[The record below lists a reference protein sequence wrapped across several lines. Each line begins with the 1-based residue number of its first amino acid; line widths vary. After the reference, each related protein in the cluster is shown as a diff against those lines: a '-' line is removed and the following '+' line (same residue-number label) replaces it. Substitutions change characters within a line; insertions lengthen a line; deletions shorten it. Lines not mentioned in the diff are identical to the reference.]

1 MDDMY
6 NDENQNENQ
15 NGTPDENQ
23 NENER
28 ENNGVN
34 AWGSSEGGNGQ
45 QSGQQPGME
54 EQSQQSGRSTV
65 QEQLQQQYRQP
76 TVQEQL
82 QYQYQQPQDELEEPM
97 TMGEWMIT
105 LLIMLIPCANIIMA
119 FVWAFSSTEKKSKSD
134 GKKGEQCGTGS
145 PVLIKKKP
153 CRQRTQQ
160 DKAQPHGKAGGGIA
174 EAGGPAQGQK
184 EEQEPRAAAERGR
197 IRGKELGLRGMGVGH
212 SVHLV
217 VGKKEKSP
225 DHSELRHKKT

>member
-1 MDDMY
+1 MEAQRAVDGVTLGPIGTVEY
-6 NDENQNENQ
+6 HSGKQQEN
-15 NGTPDENQ
+15 T
-23 NENER
+23 
-28 ENNGVN
+28 
-34 AWGSSEGGNGQ
+34 EGGTGAVATRNGQ
-45 QSGQQPGME
+45 TTHQPVASPGKQHVEEHGKEFDQVEIAHREIGDGGQKVEIGDVVVPLGQRHCRPAAVFPE
-54 EQSQQSGRSTV
+54 EGGPAGEKV
-65 QEQLQQQYRQP
+65 PIVVGHMLQA
-76 TVQEQL
+76 E
-82 QYQYQQPQDELEEPM
+82 
-97 TMGEWMIT
+97 G
-105 LLIMLIPCANIIMA
+105 
-119 FVWAFSSTEKKSKSD
+119 TEKKSKSD

-197 IRGKELGLRGMGVGH
+197 IRGKELGLQGMGAGH

>member
-34 AWGSSEGGNGQ
+34 VWGSSEGGN
-45 QSGQQPGME
+45 GQQPGME

-119 FVWAFSSTEKKSKSD
+119 FVWAFSSTEKKSKSNFF
-134 GKKGEQCGTGS
+134 KAYLIFMAIVI
-145 PVLIKKKP
+145 VLSIL
-153 CRQRTQQ
+153 
-160 DKAQPHGKAGGGIA
+160 AVI
-174 EAGGPAQGQK
+174 
-184 EEQEPRAAAERGR
+184 
-197 IRGKELGLRGMGVGH
+197 
-212 SVHLV
+212 V
-217 VGKKEKSP
+217 VGVFTASVV
-225 DHSELRHKKT
+225 SSSYYYG